1 MSSYL
6 PFSPFPLKKK
16 GEDSITLPQTHF
28 IYLYYICQ
36 LITVYSICSKFI
48 MLSQSCQ
55 NSSSIIFWMFLIYR
69 KVNLCNCTLKV
80 YYYEINEVIENI
92 YIKI

>member
-1 MSSYL
+1 
-6 PFSPFPLKKK
+6 
-16 GEDSITLPQTHF
+16 
-28 IYLYYICQ
+28 
-36 LITVYSICSKFI
+36 